1 MRPTVLS
8 NANANASAG
17 VGGGGGG
24 SVAGNTTNGINIP
37 IHHEPAGGY
46 YADPNAA
53 AYGSPRQ
60 QQQTPQQQ
68 QQAYHHPHQQQ
79 APTVGQQQQQIPQHF
94 QGFGFEPDMD
104 MDMDMD
110 MFPRSRLGRMHH
122 DPFGSFGNSPDFGF
136 PQFNSLGRR
145 RAADHMGRDDDFF
158 NRLPS
163 EFRQYIPDGF
173 GHSRRGESATLPRQH
188 SAQHSQQVPVQGGSG
203 GGVAPTAYYQSYVP
217 ASPPNGG
224 PQSPSKKLCDAAI
237 QTEDPAMRTSGDEV
251 DSAAPQQHGDS
262 LKQHGLRNTVDMGVK
277 SALESEHEARAHS
290 APPHEQQQ
298 QQQVPVN
305 GGKRPTPPP
314 QAGQS
319 QFGTQT
325 SPHVQTGAQQP
336 QLHKAYYAPQHQPHP
351 QQRQQTPP
359 PPQTPGGSYVRTIP
373 IFVEGRSEPII
384 NAHKEIPNQNAAPA
398 QSQATASATARAHVP
413 PQHQQPQYHQQQQQ
427 HHQPQQQ
434 QQHRPTPINTQQQPQ
449 QQGATQQPAGVPPQ
463 TPHTLDSI
471 SKIQDIQRDVLD
483 LMGKVEKFTGT
494 RQDKEYAYLDEMLT
508 RNLLKLDTI
517 DTNGK
522 DSIRLA
528 RKEAI
533 KCIQASINVLEAKAN
548 ENTKAAEQSAEDG
561 AAPQEATEAAGEPE
575 ATKEAVTRKSASREK
590 VESAV
595 EAPAAK
601 ANESEPEPADAK
613 QIQAPIPLPP
623 PEGMQ
628 VNEVTTAGS
637 EAKSAE
643 TNIQNSESAGEV
655 KVAEEAASGAVG
667 EGATTEVSSMD
678 AAESS
683 K

>member
-8 NANANASAG
+8 TANANAAAG

-24 SVAGNTTNGINIP
+24 VAGNTNSNGVNIP
-37 IHHEPAGGY
+37 IHHDYGNVAGSGGAHPQAAGY
-46 YADPNAA
+46 YADANAG

-60 QQQTPQQQ
+60 QQQQSPQQQ
-68 QQAYHHPHQQQ
+68 SYHHQPQAAQQQQHPHQQM
-79 APTVGQQQQQIPQHF
+79 PQHF

-110 MFPRSRLGRMHH
+110 MFPRSRLGRMH
-122 DPFGSFGNSPDFGF
+122 DPFSGFNNSHFGF

-173 GHSRRGESATLPRQH
+173 GHRRDESATLPRRH
-188 SAQHSQQVPVQGGSG
+188 SSQHSQQVPVQGGG
-203 GGVAPTAYYQSYVP
+203 PAYYQSYVP
-217 ASPPNGG
+217 ASPPNGVG
-224 PQSPSKKLCDAAI
+224 VPQSPSKKLCDAAI
-237 QTEDPAMRTSGDEV
+237 QTEDPAVRMDGDQV
-251 DSAAPQQHGDS
+251 DSAAPQAYADNLQ
-262 LKQHGLRNTVDMGVK
+262 QHGLRNTVDMGVK
-277 SALESEHEARAHS
+277 SALESEQGIRAHS
-290 APPHEQQQ
+290 APPQEQQ

-305 GGKRPTPPP
+305 GKRQTPPP
-314 QAGQS
+314 QAGHS

-325 SPHVQTGAQQP
+325 SPHVQTGANASQQP
-336 QLHKAYYAPQHQPHP
+336 QYHKAYYPPQQQPHP

-373 IFVEGRSEPII
+373 IFVEGRSEPVI
-384 NAHKEIPNQNAAPA
+384 NAHKEIPNQNSAPG
-398 QSQATASATARAHVP
+398 QTQATASASARAFVP
-413 PQHQQPQYHQQQQQ
+413 PQQQQPQYQP
-427 HHQPQQQ
+427 QPQQQ
-434 QQHRPTPINTQQQPQ
+434 QQPQHQQHRPTPLNTQQQPP
-449 QQGATQQPAGVPPQ
+449 QQGAAAGGMPPQ

-483 LMGKVEKFTGT
+483 LMAKVENFTGT
-494 RQDKEYAYLDEMLT
+494 RQDKEYVYLDEMLT

-548 ENTKAAEQSAEDG
+548 ENTKAAQQSTEGGAAAEQSVSSG
-561 AAPQEATEAAGEPE
+561 AAEPMQTEEAA
-575 ATKEAVTRKSASREK
+575 TRKSASKEK
-590 VESAV
+590 VAEVAT
-595 EAPAAK
+595 EAAETPAA
-601 ANESEPEPADAK
+601 EPEPADAK

-628 VNEVTTAGS
+628 VEQSASASDV
-637 EAKSAE
+637 KSADAAE
-643 TNIQNSESAGEV
+643 ASSKEA
-655 KVAEEAASGAVG
+655 VASSDVPAADA
-667 EGATTEVSSMD
+667 AATEVSSK
-678 AAESS
+678 AEAESS

>member
-8 NANANASAG
+8 NANANAAAG
-17 VGGGGGG
+17 VGGGGG
-24 SVAGNTTNGINIP
+24 STTGNTTNGINIP
-37 IHHEPAGGY
+37 VQHDFGNGGGVHPQAAGY

-60 QQQTPQQQ
+60 QQQSPQQQ
-68 QQAYHHPHQQQ
+68 SYHAQQQ
-79 APTVGQQQQQIPQHF
+79 APQAAQQQHPHQQIPQHF

-110 MFPRSRLGRMHH
+110 MFPRSRLGRMH
-122 DPFGSFGNSPDFGF
+122 DPFGSFNNSHFGF

-163 EFRQYIPDGF
+163 EFRQYIPEGF

-188 SAQHSQQVPVQGGSG
+188 SSQHSQQVPVQGGG
-203 GGVAPTAYYQSYVP
+203 PAYYQSFVP
-217 ASPPNGG
+217 SSPPNGV

-237 QTEDPAMRTSGDEV
+237 QTEDPIVRSGGDQV
-251 DSAAPQQHGDS
+251 DSAAPQAHGDN

-277 SALESEHEARAHS
+277 SALESDQGTRAHS
-290 APPHEQQQ
+290 APPQEQQQ
-298 QQQVPVN
+298 QIPVN
-305 GGKRPTPPP
+305 GKRQTPPP
-314 QAGQS
+314 QAGHS

-325 SPHVQTGAQQP
+325 SPHVQAGTTTGQQP
-336 QLHKAYYAPQHQPHP
+336 QFNKAYYAPQQQPHP

-384 NAHKEIPNQNAAPA
+384 NAHKEIPNQNSAPGQSPAA
-398 QSQATASATARAHVP
+398 ASASARAHVP
-413 PQHQQPQYHQQQQQ
+413 PQ
-427 HHQPQQQ
+427 PQQQ
-434 QQHRPTPINTQQQPQ
+434 PQQHRPTPLNTQQQQQPQ
-449 QQGATQQPAGVPPQ
+449 QQQTAAAAGVPPQ

-494 RQDKEYAYLDEMLT
+494 RQDKEYVYLDEMLT

-548 ENTKAAEQSAEDG
+548 ENSKAAQQAAEGG
-561 AAPQEATEAAGEPE
+561 APAEEPITAAATEPVQMNEAA
-575 ATKEAVTRKSASREK
+575 TRKSASKEK
-590 VESAV
+590 VEAV
-595 EAPAAK
+595 ATEVSETATAK
-601 ANESEPEPADAK
+601 AADSEAEPADAK

-628 VNEVTTAGS
+628 ANEASATS
-637 EAKSAE
+637 EANSTESKESGEPAAESKIDETGE
-643 TNIQNSESAGEV
+643 TNTSAI
-655 KVAEEAASGAVG
+655 AV
-667 EGATTEVSSMD
+667 EGKTTEVSAKD
-678 AAESS
+678 GTELS